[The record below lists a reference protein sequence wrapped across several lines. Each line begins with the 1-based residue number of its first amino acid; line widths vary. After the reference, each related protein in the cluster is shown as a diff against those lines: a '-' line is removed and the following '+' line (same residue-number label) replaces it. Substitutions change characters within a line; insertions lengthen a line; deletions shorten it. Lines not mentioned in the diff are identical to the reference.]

1 MEEFAQTTTD
11 YIQQNQRLNQAIIF
25 AAQCH
30 AGQLRK
36 GTTLPYILHP
46 LETMQILSVMQADTN
61 LLIAGLLHDVL
72 EDTHTT
78 AEQITQQFGPEV
90 LALVQEHSENKA
102 DSWLNRKLRAIQMLE
117 QADLPQKMLALADKL
132 SNLRSI
138 ARDYQTVGD
147 ELWERFH
154 APKEKQAWYY
164 NGILNA
170 LAPLQDLEATAA
182 LYEEL
187 IEHYKDVFV
196 IYKITP
202 TYDKLYQA
210 NTFGEAYCLTKGN
223 PQWQPT
229 TYRFRQNDIPLTRQ
243 EAETLEDKWYDL
255 FLTVVEQDLQDAVYP
270 LYQTDK
276 QQTQMQLVSGRLTC
290 CSQTEA
296 TAPLCAVL
304 NEDDTYECFTRLRM
318 HYGITQPLQL
328 LLTQCF
334 GGAEARKSFQA
345 FCDAA
350 GVSCQFIQMT
360 TP

>member
-1 MEEFAQTTTD
+1 M
-11 YIQQNQRLNQAIIF
+11 
-25 AAQCH
+25 
-30 AGQLRK
+30 
-36 GTTLPYILHP
+36 
-46 LETMQILSVMQADTN
+46 
-61 LLIAGLLHDVL
+61 
-72 EDTHTT
+72 
-78 AEQITQQFGPEV
+78 
-90 LALVQEHSENKA
+90 
-102 DSWLNRKLRAIQMLE
+102 
-117 QADLPQKMLALADKL
+117 
-132 SNLRSI
+132 
-138 ARDYQTVGD
+138 
-147 ELWERFH
+147 
-154 APKEKQAWYY
+154 
-164 NGILNA
+164 
-170 LAPLQDLEATAA
+170 APLQDLEATAD

-187 IEHYKDVFV
+187 TEHYKDVFV

-255 FLTVVEQDLQDAVYP
+255 FLAVVEQDLQDAVYP

-334 GGAEARKSFQA
+334 GGAEARKLFQA

>member
-138 ARDYQTVGD
+138 ARDYQAVGD

-170 LAPLQDLEATAA
+170 LAPLQDLEATAD

-187 IEHYKDVFV
+187 TEHYKDVFV

-255 FLTVVEQDLQDAVYP
+255 FLAVVEQDLQDAVYP

-276 QQTQMQLVSGRLTC
+276 QQIQMQLVSGQLTC
-290 CSQTEA
+290 CSQTEVN
-296 TAPLCAVL
+296 APLCAVL
-304 NEDDTYECFTRLRM
+304 NEDDTYTCFTRLRM
-318 HYGITQPLQL
+318 HYGIAQPLQQ

-334 GGAEARKSFQA
+334 GGAEARKLFQA